1 MLYASCISAMLFIN
15 SAFPSVF
22 VFVNI
27 KFIVLAKI
35 YNKKIYNKKTKK
47 IKKNW
52 KNVYYLPIFEEDV
65 YKAKLDY
72 KNRLKILTDSLD
84 YLTMWYETRIF
95 EDNLI
100 SPEDFCNMV
109 DKVDK
114 QSIVEQARKFIM
126 TTKYVLEG
134 VD

>member
-1 MLYASCISAMLFIN
+1 MLFLGEKLKLCYYCGAEYDNFTGGLTVN
-15 SAFPSVF
+15 SGVDKQNLEQASEAIIREFKSMQNGEF
-22 VFVNI
+22 S
-27 KFIVLAKI
+27 
-35 YNKKIYNKKTKK
+35 
-47 IKKNW
+47 
-52 KNVYYLPIFEEDV
+52 EEDV
-65 YKAKLDY
+65 SKAKLDY

-95 EDNLI
+95 EDNPI

-134 VD
+134 VN